1 MEVGIQIKYSVLC
14 VYIHV
19 TTAAG
24 LQVHLRIELNRFTNF
39 ESSLITSPVND
50 RR

>member
-1 MEVGIQIKYSVLC
+1 MEVGIQTKNSVLC
-14 VYIHV
+14 VSI

-24 LQVHLRIELNRFTNF
+24 IQVHLKIELNRFTDF